1 MNDYIYQ
8 IIGAI
13 ATTIIGYVAGFR
25 KSKNEIEGGRLENM
39 EKSLKV
45 YQIIIDDLSKKV
57 EELSSH
63 IVRLESTIDS
73 LKQENRQLKNK
84 NTL

>member
-1 MNDYIYQ
+1 MNEYIYQ
-8 IIGAI
+8 IIGAV

-45 YQIIIDDLSKKV
+45 YQLIIDNLSKKV
-57 EELSSH
+57 EELTGH
-63 IVRLESTIDS
+63 IVRLEATIDS
-73 LKQENRQLKNK
+73 LKQENNKLKKYNGI
-84 NTL
+84 